1 MRVPE
6 DLWVVGYDDIPMS
19 SWKLLGLSSVRQ
31 PIDEMAR
38 LALEILRA
46 RIEDPDAE
54 VVQKRFPTKLTL
66 RGSTGDSPT

>member
-6 DLWVVGYDDIPMS
+6 DLWVVGYDDIPMW

-38 LALEILRA
+38 LALEILR
-46 RIEDPDAE
+46 
-54 VVQKRFPTKLTL
+54 
-66 RGSTGDSPT
+66 GSTGDSPT

>member
-6 DLWVVGYDDIPMS
+6 NLWVVDYDDIPMS

-46 RIEDPDAE
+46 RTEDPDTE
-54 VVQKRFPTKLTL
+54 VVQKRFPTKLIL